1 MIKNMGSADR
11 LVRSLV
17 AVIVLGLI
25 LADVVTGTL
34 AWVMGIASVVF
45 VATSLMGSCPL
56 YGPFGIS
63 TLRKK

>member
-34 AWVMGIASVVF
+34 AWVMGIASVMF

-56 YGPFGIS
+56 YGPLGIS

>member
-17 AVIVLGLI
+17 AVVVLGLI

-34 AWVMGIASVVF
+34 AWVMGIASVIF

>member
-34 AWVMGIASVVF
+34 AWVMGIASVIF

-56 YGPFGIS
+56 YGPLGIS

>member
-17 AVIVLGLI
+17 AVVVLGLI

>member
-34 AWVMGIASVVF
+34 AWVMGIASVMF

-56 YGPFGIS
+56 YGPLG
-63 TLRKK
+63 